1 MADETLINLDQNSEF
16 LADTFSVETPDLTY
30 WLTEKDEIEIS
41 FGFGEK
47 NITKMKGDVDNWSI
61 KRTNKNFQFSMSGR
75 DKIKTAIE
83 TQFQKIYF
91 FESPYGGKNK
101 TLNLPDPAIQ
111 SKQGSG
117 TANGGVNNFSI
128 AGSIGGPSKGSK
140 FKPPKDKYGRNIPF
154 AYGNIWA
161 SRVAKEAV
169 ESLGTEW
176 HLIWDTSDY
185 LIVNAIEDSKGFNDT
200 VAAILRQLVEPL
212 NQTEMYKTDIY
223 IEDTTVYVKKRRWPY
238 KPTYILDLD
247 DIKIKDF
254 NLVKAE
260 PDTRIRNIF
269 ISRDEKIDEQTAEDS
284 ELEKEEP
291 GEDTTDD
298 NDENA
303 KHEKE
308 DRWIIPPEKE
318 EKLVETQNPDGVVI
332 MRQYFTTWKINGIVI
347 KEEEKTYKAICL
359 RIDGLGFQFEL
370 VEEKIVNN
378 NYEGGGP
385 YSFYV
390 KLESILTTIT
400 EWSPALYCAI
410 IKSDILANHIIEFPS
425 HGTQDYL
432 KAMYVSKRSKEVE
445 SYTYNADDE
454 IIVQN
459 NYTEVKKYDKD
470 GNQTGID
477 IEETIQSREH
487 ITKDQHKVTVSTYEN
502 GIKRNSVTTIQSG
515 QMPGPKKVGVSKN
528 QTFLTRDN
536 ERDSTNDEGEEDQDI
551 IHSST
556 PASLG
561 QSGGG
566 GTSPNGGIYEGLWWR
581 KIKVHD
587 TGKDVEFDNNLFSR
601 VLMENTGLE
610 MKVEN
615 LKKKHTLSLSII
627 PMPWIKKGD
636 VLQIT
641 GVIDDGTGNEMD
653 FADLKD
659 DKGRLLNFLVQ
670 KATYQRNN
678 NSFTGRLE
686 AVGWI

>member
-16 LADTFSVETPDLTY
+16 LSDTFSVETADLTY

-41 FGFGEK
+41 FGFGDK

-61 KRTNKNFQFSMSGR
+61 KRTNKTFQFSMSGR

-91 FESPYGGKNK
+91 FESPYGKNK
-101 TLNLPDPAIQ
+101 TSMLPDPAIQ
-111 SKQGSG
+111 TKQGSG
-117 TANGGVNNFSI
+117 TADGGVNNFSVP
-128 AGSIGGPSKGSK
+128 ASIGSNTGSK
-140 FKPPKDKYGRNIPF
+140 FKHPKDKYGRNIPF

-169 ESLGTEW
+169 GSLGNEW
-176 HLIWDTSDY
+176 SVIWDTSDY

-200 VAAILRQLVEPL
+200 IAAILRQLVEPL
-212 NQTEMYKTDIY
+212 NQTEMYRTDIY
-223 IEDTTVYVKKRRWPY
+223 IQDTTIYVKKRRWPY
-238 KPTYILDLD
+238 KPTYILDLN

-254 NLVKAE
+254 SLVKAE
-260 PDTRIRNIF
+260 PDIRIKNIF
-269 ISRDEKIDEQTAEDS
+269 ISRDEKIDEQTMEDA

-291 GEDTTDD
+291 GEDIKDE
-298 NDENA
+298 NDANA

-308 DRWIIPPEKE
+308 DRWIIWPEKE
-318 EKLVETQNPDGVVI
+318 ERLVETQNPDGVVI

-347 KEEEKTYKAICL
+347 KEEEKTYKIAGVDLNGI
-359 RIDGLGFQFEL
+359 GFAYEL
-370 VEEKIVNN
+370 AEEKIMNN
-378 NYEGGGP
+378 NYEDGGP
-385 YSFYV
+385 YSFYA
-390 KLESILTTIT
+390 KLESTITTIT
-400 EWSPALYCAI
+400 EWTIDLYCSI
-410 IKSDILANHIIEFPS
+410 HGSEVLVNHLQEFPS
-425 HGTQDYL
+425 HFSSMILQRI
-432 KAMYVSKRSKEVE
+432 YVSKRTKEVE
-445 SYTYNADDE
+445 SYTYNSDDE

-470 GNQTGID
+470 GNQIGID
-477 IEETIQSREH
+477 IEEIIKSREH
-487 ITKDQHKVTVSTYEN
+487 ITKDQHKVTVNTYEN
-502 GIKRNSVTTIQSG
+502 GIKMNSVTSVESG
-515 QMPGPKKVGVSKN
+515 QMPGPKKVGVPKN

-551 IHSST
+551 IHSTT
-556 PASLG
+556 PSSIG

-566 GTSPNGGIYEGLWWR
+566 GISPNGGIYEGLWWR

-587 TGKDVEFDNNLFSR
+587 TGKDIEFDNNLFSR

-641 GVIDDGTGNEMD
+641 GIIDDGTGNEMD

-659 DKGRLLNFLVQ
+659 DTGRLLNFLVQ
-670 KATYQRNN
+670 KATYNRNN